1 VFARTKLIDGMM
13 GNKMTALSYV
23 GGSVLDVAK
32 GVVLMHYGKG
42 HAAAEWGMVRS
53 MTDVR

>member
-1 VFARTKLIDGMM
+1 MM